1 MLNRNRF
8 AHKSVFHK
16 VFAIIAVLVIATSFV
31 VIAIITR
38 AEVLED
44 GVEVEKNTEL
54 TYYLHVKYDGVDV
67 SGVQSSDQVTAEVL
81 SDRIKVTDVLPKGL
95 TFKGFVTSPNGTFG
109 AVSRADSSVAC
120 AGHVLDD
127 TDDVD
132 PKDGTYVG
140 AWNGTEFY
148 YHGLHYDSTTRL
160 VSFYVERLKAGC
172 VLDIGIITQTPAT
185 VDDPE
190 TQEVEIRRDFYNT
203 AYAKEGDIT
212 ARSNTVH
219 VWMGSLVANEH
230 QVTYTYTG
238 DVPTGAPALPAVA
251 TYAKD
256 ASVLVEQEPHLDGYT
271 FSGWTTSSQGVTVSN
286 GLFEMPDNDVIFVGN
301 WVVNTNPV
309 VDYQVHYTVYG
320 ATKADEPP
328 SWAIAPKTRRYTAGT
343 EVSTDSTEEGMFDG
357 YHFSGWLWEDPTT
370 HQEVPVGTG
379 FVMPA
384 ANVEIWGYYE
394 RVSYTVTYQFE
405 GAIIPPNAESLLPA
419 TQSYYPGETVTTA
432 ANPTAT
438 GYRFLGW
445 YKGETFKMPEENVII
460 YGEWGYQNGTFA
472 PTIAKEVVGDQ
483 ASYIYGDTV
492 QFKIT
497 LCNTASYEIHDVILQ
512 EHLDG
517 AAFQNGATSSLSN
530 VTLETTLPADSIL
543 RINSIPANSCAITYA
558 SYVVRTGE
566 QQTITNT
573 VEMIGALADD
583 NNNLDTTRD
592 YTASDTFDVDA
603 YTEPDPQTGVNIK
616 NTLVFIGLVI
626 ITVIGGSVVILNRKR
641 A

>member
-1 MLNRNRF
+1 MLTRNRV
-8 AHKSVFHK
+8 AHTSFFHK
-16 VFAIIAVLVIATSFV
+16 FLALAAVLVISASV
-31 VIAIITR
+31 VVVAIITR

-44 GVEVEKNTEL
+44 GVEVEKDTEL

-67 SGVQSSDQVTAEVL
+67 SGVESSDQVTAEVL

-95 TFKGFVTSPNGTFG
+95 TFKGFVTSSNGTFG

-127 TDDVD
+127 TKEEIVNQ
-132 PKDGTYVG
+132 GT
-140 AWNGTEFY
+140 WNGTEFY
-148 YHGLHYDSTTRL
+148 YHGLHYDSTTRQ

-190 TQEVEIRRDFYNT
+190 TTEVEIRRDFYNT

-238 DVPTGAPALPAVA
+238 TVPTGAPAVPAPA

-256 ASVLVEQEPHLDGYT
+256 ASVSVEQEPHLDGYT
-271 FSGWTTSSQGVTVSN
+271 FSGWTTSSQGVTVTN

-301 WVVNTNPV
+301 WVVDTSPV

-320 ATKADEPP
+320 ATQADEPP
-328 SWAIAPKTRRYTAGT
+328 SWAVAPKTRRYEAGA
-343 EVSTDSTEEGMFDG
+343 EVATDSTEEGMFDG

-370 HQEVPVGTG
+370 HEEVPVGTG

-394 RVSYTVTYQFE
+394 RVSYTVTYLFE
-405 GAIIPPNAESLLPA
+405 GSIIPPGADALLPE
-419 TQSYYPGETVTTA
+419 TLSYYPGDTVTTA
-432 ANPTAT
+432 PYPTAPA

-445 YKGETFKMPEENVII
+445 YKSETFKMPEENVVI
-460 YGEWGYQNGTFA
+460 YGEWGIQNGSFA

-483 ASYIYGDTV
+483 QSYIFGDTV

-512 EHLDG
+512 EQLEG
-517 AAFQNGATSSLSN
+517 TAFQNGATSNLAN
-530 VTLETTLPADSIL
+530 VELETTLPADSIL
-543 RINSIPANSCAITYA
+543 KINSIPANSCAITYA

-566 QQTITNT
+566 EETITNT

-583 NNNLDTTRD
+583 YNLLDTTRD

-603 YTEPDPQTGVNIK
+603 YTEPDPQTGVAIK
-616 NTLVFIGLVI
+616 NTFVFIGLVI